1 MSLEVNLCPLCL
13 ESVSSSG
20 VVLSCAAQG
29 CACTFH
35 ASCATTLLGRSQSC
49 PTCRRQVSGRPIS
62 VECFVLEQAR
72 AYCGGAQRRE
82 EVVRSVDAL
91 REEVGALHERL
102 RSSLAEDFRC
112 GMDNLRA
119 SQTAM
124 LQSSERLE
132 TEVRVAFGVSYAR
145 VAEVVQA
152 IQELRAETAQT
163 ARLAQELSL
172 QVPSAG
178 PPGPGA
184 DRSKRSRSPRRAT
197 RRVHPS

>member
-1 MSLEVNLCPLCL
+1 MSLELNLCPLCL
-13 ESVSSSG
+13 DTVTDNG

-35 ASCATTLLGRSQSC
+35 NSCATTLLGRSQSC

-72 AYCGGAQRRE
+72 AYCGGAERRE
-82 EVVRSVDAL
+82 EMFRAVDAL
-91 REEVGALHERL
+91 REEVGALHGRL
-102 RSSLAEDFRC
+102 RSSLTEDFRL

-132 TEVRVAFGVSYAR
+132 AEVRVAFGVSYAR
-145 VAEVVQA
+145 VAEIVQA
-152 IQELRAETAQT
+152 IQELRTETAQT

-172 QVPSAG
+172 QIPSAG
-178 PPGPGA
+178 PDPGT
-184 DRSKRSRSPRRAT
+184 DRSKRSRSPRRAA
-197 RRVHPS
+197 RRARPS

>member
-1 MSLEVNLCPLCL
+1 MSLEINICPLCL
-13 ESVSSSG
+13 ESVSSNG

-29 CACTFH
+29 CASTFH

-49 PTCRRQVSGRPIS
+49 PTCRRRVSGRPIP

-82 EVVRSVDAL
+82 EVFRSVDAL

-102 RSSLAEDFRC
+102 RSSLVEDFRVEV
-112 GMDNLRA
+112 DNLRA

-132 TEVRVAFGVSYAR
+132 AEVRVAFGVSHAR
-145 VAEVVQA
+145 VAEIVQT
-152 IQELRAETAQT
+152 IRELRAETART

-172 QVPSAG
+172 QIPSAG
-178 PPGPGA
+178 PGSEA
-184 DRSKRSRSPRRAT
+184 DRSKRSRSPRRVV
-197 RRVHPS
+197 RRAHRS